1 MATSRDQTS
10 IEGALY
16 DLVARGEKD
25 KYFIKDEKD
34 AAHPFQWTYNRW
46 PATLPE
52 HRYTNPLNEV
62 KFGSRCEFEFDLP
75 GDVLMEATL
84 QIELPSWIPAEMR
97 ARNNTSQTY
106 ETDTDNRVYGYVRAV
121 AYFLFERIELY
132 QDNVL
137 IQEVSG
143 DSLYFA
149 SLNKSSW
156 NQGYLYQ
163 QLAGDHDGSDLAI
176 QRNAQPGQLS
186 LTLPIPGCM
195 SPGDQGLPL
204 CGLRQQNFRLR
215 LTLRPL
221 EKLVETNDS
230 EVFNPAPW
238 NVNYTQIN
246 PDLGT
251 TLTAAA
257 VPLVDI
263 GQPQIKLKTKQLYL
277 LNDARYQLGNETI
290 EIPYIRYFD
299 NAYSGNALDYAPI
312 PKGGTATLSQ
322 WQDATYTV
330 ERMFTYFRNTI
341 ELEKNRL
348 WNIRNTINTRGD
360 FYNSI
365 QLTIAGQLRE
375 GAWPSFVWEQ
385 VIPHA
390 KEDRYGVRHLP
401 EMNWARGWRIDDMPP
416 ILREPTGGINFSTAD
431 RPTYLINLTD
441 IEENP
446 CLGYKQMQQ
455 TTCCES
461 WALYKI
467 EKGRGSL
474 KYNN

>member
-1 MATSRDQTS
+1 MATTRDQTS
-10 IEGALY
+10 VEGALY

-34 AAHPFQWTYNRW
+34 AAHPFQWTFDRW
-46 PATLPE
+46 PASLPE
-52 HRYTNPLNEV
+52 HRWTNPLNQV

-84 QIELPSWIPAEMR
+84 NIELPSWLPPEMR
-97 ARNNTSQTY
+97 AYNNTTVTK
-106 ETDTDNRVYGYVRAV
+106 EADTTDRVYGYVRAI

-137 IQEVSG
+137 LQEVSG

-176 QRNAQPGQLS
+176 QRNATPGQLS
-186 LTLPIPGCM
+186 ITLPIPGCA
-195 SPGDQGLPL
+195 SPGDKGLPL
-204 CGLRQQNFRLR
+204 CGLRQQSFRLR

-221 EKLVETNDS
+221 ERLVETNDPS
-230 EVFNPAPW
+230 IVNPAPW
-238 NVNYTQIN
+238 NVTYTQN
-246 PDLGT
+246 HPTLGT
-251 TLTAAA
+251 ITAPA
-257 VPLVDI
+257 VGLDDI
-263 GQPQIKLKTKQLYL
+263 GQPIIKLKTKQLYL
-277 LNDARYQLGNETI
+277 LNDARYELGNETI
-290 EIPYIRYFD
+290 EIPYIRYFE
-299 NAYSGNALDYAPI
+299 NVFTGGALDYAPL
-312 PKGGTATLSQ
+312 PKGGTATLSE
-322 WQDATYTV
+322 WQDADYTV

-341 ELEKNRL
+341 EFDHNRL
-348 WNIRNTINTRGD
+348 WNISNSANNNLN

-375 GAWPSFVWEQ
+375 GPWGPDVWER

-390 KEDRYGVRHLP
+390 KEDRYGVKYLP
-401 EMNWARGWRIDDMPP
+401 EMNWSRGWRIEDMPP
-416 ILREPTGGINFSTAD
+416 TLREPTGGINFTTAD

-441 IEENP
+441 IASNP
-446 CLGYKQMQQ
+446 CLGYKEMQQ
-455 TTCCES
+455 VTVCES

-467 EKGRGSL
+467 QKGRGSL

>member
-1 MATSRDQTS
+1 MATTRDQTS

-16 DLVARGEKD
+16 DLCARGQKD
-25 KYFIKDEKD
+25 LYFIKDEKD
-34 AAHPFQWTYNRW
+34 AVHPFQWTYNRW
-46 PATLPE
+46 PASLPE
-52 HRYTNPLNEV
+52 HRWTNPLNQV

-84 QIELPSWIPAEMR
+84 QIELPSWLPPEMR
-97 ARNNTSQTY
+97 AHNNTTVTK
-106 ETDTDNRVYGYVRAV
+106 EAGTADRVYGYVRAA

-137 IQEVSG
+137 LQEVSG
-143 DSLYFA
+143 DTLYFA
-149 SLNKSSW
+149 SLNKSSF

-163 QLAGDHDGSDLAI
+163 LLAGDHDGSALAI
-176 QRNAQPGQLS
+176 QRNATPGQLS

-221 EKLVETNDS
+221 QQLVECNDPA
-230 EVFNPAPW
+230 VVNPAPW
-238 NVNYTQIN
+238 DVSFTQIH
-246 PDLGT
+246 PTLGT
-251 TLTAAA
+251 ITAPA
-257 VPLVDI
+257 VPLDDI
-263 GQPQIKLKTKQLYL
+263 GQPIIKLKTKQLYL
-277 LNDARYQLGNETI
+277 LNDARYQLGNETV
-290 EIPYIRYFD
+290 EVPYIRYFE
-299 NAYSGNALDYAPI
+299 NRYSGNALDYAPLA
-312 PKGGTATLSQ
+312 KGGTATLSQ

-341 ELEKNRL
+341 ELDKNRL
-348 WNIRNTINTRGD
+348 WNITNLANPSGN

-375 GAWPSFVWEQ
+375 GPWGPSVWEQ
-385 VIPHA
+385 VVPHA
-390 KEDRYGVRHLP
+390 KEDRYGVVHLP
-401 EMNWARGWRIDDMPP
+401 EMNWARGWRIEDMPP
-416 ILREPTGGINFSTAD
+416 TLREPTGGINFSTAD
-431 RPTYLINLTD
+431 RPTYLIGLTD
-441 IEENP
+441 IATNP

-455 TTCCES
+455 VTVCES

-467 EKGRGSL
+467 EKGRGRL